1 MMSMPADEYATD
13 LTDAQW
19 RLIKPLLPASTWHP
33 GGPGR
38 PRRDPR
44 QIINGLLYLTKTAVL
59 GLCYP
64 RVLGRGKRCMT
75 TFAAGAYKGSGRR
88 YWIDSPS
95 GNAAGRVGYRPRRPA
110 VSIARPLST
119 RQ

>member
-1 MMSMPADEYATD
+1 MMSMPCRRICTD

-19 RLIKPLLPASTWHP
+19 RLIKPFTTRLDVASC
-33 GGPGR
+33 GPGR

-64 RVLGRGKRCMT
+64 RVL
-75 TFAAGAYKGSGRR
+75 
-88 YWIDSPS
+88 
-95 GNAAGRVGYRPRRPA
+95 A
-110 VSIARPLST
+110 VENGV
-119 RQ
+119 